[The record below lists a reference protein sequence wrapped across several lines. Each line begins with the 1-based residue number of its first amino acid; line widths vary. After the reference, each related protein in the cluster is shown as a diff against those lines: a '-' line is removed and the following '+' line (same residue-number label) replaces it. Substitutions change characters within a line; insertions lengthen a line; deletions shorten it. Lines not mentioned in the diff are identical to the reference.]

1 MKNIVLCLVLSMITL
16 YAQVY
21 KGQVTD
27 TSSNPLIGATVSFLS
42 NDSTILLTTMT
53 DTLGYYELNVT
64 HYPAIIRI
72 QSLGYK
78 TINISISKEPDYV
91 FKTVLEKMLYLLNE
105 IVVTPE
111 MVKHYGSHTSYR
123 ISQKEIANY
132 ANFAQAMNI
141 VPFMTVTS
149 SGNISYKGNS
159 NIVLLLN
166 GVKTTWVEIQALDKN
181 DVSKIDVY
189 ENPPAQYAL
198 VGASAVINIVTKRNI
213 IGGNLSLNLRD
224 ALYPI
229 YGNNSLVAFY
239 NYGKSRFSL
248 QVNNVMAHYNKV
260 QTNEKLQY
268 SFQNNEYNKKKIG
281 NNSPKDRD
289 NNSIVLGYMINHP
302 NRYQFNANLS
312 TNFYKKNEKKMQTIS
327 YTNTENLNGESNLYN
342 KYSMYSLNLYFN
354 KIWDKKQSL
363 LIDATGT
370 LYSTQFKSTYTEQN
384 DLQEMLFN
392 SYSNYTTQ
400 RKSLLSTIQYTALSF
415 FGQWTLGIRET
426 YQSAIQK
433 EGNKEMPL
441 NQQTLHG
448 YAQLYG
454 GKNKFYYQL
463 ILASKFLNVKKEN
476 NTIWSKWYPAPT
488 AKFWFYPQKNVTL
501 QLTYSYSADVPS
513 VSLMSETEQWLDN
526 FYVYKG
532 NSNLTP
538 SQNHHIDL
546 TGNIITPHI
555 NFLFYCLYNY
565 NPNSIVNTFKTTS
578 QYILQTYNNLQSK
591 QEIGGQ
597 VVLDYFPL
605 KNKSLKI
612 GAVGI
617 YIHHHGKEK
626 NGLTW
631 NGYRYQLMG
640 YASYTLPKWD
650 FEIYYQYP
658 GQTLNGQLITPRAEV
673 VQVDIAY
680 KPKPNMSIGLQWNQP
695 FMKGF
700 KEGEHTTK
708 ACIIQSTSYSNI
720 RDYANMIC
728 LKFSYNFSFGKQNK
742 YPKQQIKNEDND
754 SGLLTK

>member
-1 MKNIVLCLVLSMITL
+1 
-16 YAQVY
+16 
-21 KGQVTD
+21 
-27 TSSNPLIGATVSFLS
+27 
-42 NDSTILLTTMT
+42 
-53 DTLGYYELNVT
+53 
-64 HYPAIIRI
+64 
-72 QSLGYK
+72 
-78 TINISISKEPDYV
+78 
-91 FKTVLEKMLYLLNE
+91 
-105 IVVTPE
+105 
-111 MVKHYGSHTSYR
+111 
-123 ISQKEIANY
+123 
-132 ANFAQAMNI
+132 
-141 VPFMTVTS
+141 
-149 SGNISYKGNS
+149 
-159 NIVLLLN
+159 
-166 GVKTTWVEIQALDKN
+166 
-181 DVSKIDVY
+181 
-189 ENPPAQYAL
+189 
-198 VGASAVINIVTKRNI
+198 
-213 IGGNLSLNLRD
+213 
-224 ALYPI
+224 
-229 YGNNSLVAFY
+229 
-239 NYGKSRFSL
+239 
-248 QVNNVMAHYNKV
+248 
-260 QTNEKLQY
+260 
-268 SFQNNEYNKKKIG
+268 
-281 NNSPKDRD
+281 
-289 NNSIVLGYMINHP
+289 
-302 NRYQFNANLS
+302 
-312 TNFYKKNEKKMQTIS
+312 
-327 YTNTENLNGESNLYN
+327 
-342 KYSMYSLNLYFN
+342 
-354 KIWDKKQSL
+354 
-363 LIDATGT
+363 
-370 LYSTQFKSTYTEQN
+370 
-384 DLQEMLFN
+384 
-392 SYSNYTTQ
+392 
-400 RKSLLSTIQYTALSF
+400 
-415 FGQWTLGIRET
+415 
-426 YQSAIQK
+426 
-433 EGNKEMPL
+433 
-441 NQQTLHG
+441 
-448 YAQLYG
+448 
-454 GKNKFYYQL
+454 
-463 ILASKFLNVKKEN
+463 
-476 NTIWSKWYPAPT
+476 
-488 AKFWFYPQKNVTL
+488 
-501 QLTYSYSADVPS
+501 
-513 VSLMSETEQWLDN
+513 MSETEQWLDN

-605 KNKSLKI
+605 KNESLKI